1 MLMCFSAMLALVPP
15 MPKELTSARR
25 GRVDGHGWTCWLTYN
40 AERDRSIAGLSWR
53 KCAVGGNTLMMQG
66 ERCFDD
72 ARHSR
77 SGVEVANITFQ
88 R

>member
-1 MLMCFSAMLALVPP
+1 MAKV
-15 MPKELTSARR
+15 R
-25 GRVDGHGWTCWLTYN
+25 CW
-40 AERDRSIAGLSWR
+40 WQH
-53 KCAVGGNTLMMQG
+53 LMMQG